1 MRSWGLPLL
10 LRMWWYHNGPTEKL
24 QRISLPWWSQKQG
37 GLRELPATWV
47 LFPRG
52 EEGGQKIAAISPNQ
66 VQKIAR
72 CYSFSN
78 HAVSSPPDDGCEDAR
93 RPTGRLRDDPLI
105 LVLMMGSLRTSQA
118 AGGFTITPHNP
129 GVQCCT
135 KRGQAET
142 FDRILVI
149 WCSRLIKPNIAWS
162 SWPRKTFFP
171 HSIFHG
177 ARLCRLGAEWEGSV
191 IKTEFKPEGALKNLL
206 SCRSSDYNVV
216 DSVFPEYKS
225 WGVLLA
231 SWPQTWSIQ
240 AFLYGEE
247 QS

>member
-1 MRSWGLPLL
+1 MMIAKAGRPERAPSNMSSIPTRRRKGVRKLRPSRRTRFRKLP
-10 LRMWWYHNGPTEKL
+10 
-24 QRISLPWWSQKQG
+24 
-37 GLRELPATWV
+37 
-47 LFPRG
+47 
-52 EEGGQKIAAISPNQ
+52 
-66 VQKIAR
+66 R

-78 HAVSSPPDDGCEDAR
+78 HAVSSPPMMAAKMH
-93 RPTGRLRDDPLI
+93 DDPQ
-105 LVLMMGSLRTSQA
+105 VGWEM
-118 AGGFTITPHNP
+118 TPWYWCWWWAPWELPRLLGVSPLPLHTP

-135 KRGQAET
+135 KRARQRNLIASEYSCVRGLQNQ
-142 FDRILVI
+142 ILHNQVDPEKHFLGN
-149 WCSRLIKPNIAWS
+149 SVFHSPRLH
-162 SWPRKTFFP
+162 R
-171 HSIFHG
+171 HG
-177 ARLCRLGAEWEGSV
+177 VEWRGSL
-191 IKTEFKPEGALKNLL
+191 IKTEFKPGALKNLL

>member
-1 MRSWGLPLL
+1 MGLGGLGQVEVRFSRVLPLRDEQTNKQGKIGL
-10 LRMWWYHNGPTEKL
+10 LSQWTMEGWDEQFHYHDDRKS
-24 QRISLPWWSQKQG
+24 RG

-93 RPTGRLRDDPLI
+93 RPTGHLRDDPMI

-118 AGGFTITPHNP
+118 AGGFTITPHTP

-135 KRGQAET
+135 KRARQ
-142 FDRILVI
+142 RN
-149 WCSRLIKPNIAWS
+149 LI
-162 SWPRKTFFP
+162 
-171 HSIFHG
+171 
-177 ARLCRLGAEWEGSV
+177 
-191 IKTEFKPEGALKNLL
+191 
-206 SCRSSDYNVV
+206 
-216 DSVFPEYKS
+216 
-225 WGVLLA
+225 
-231 SWPQTWSIQ
+231 
-240 AFLYGEE
+240 AF
-247 QS
+247 

>member
-1 MRSWGLPLL
+1 MMIAKAGEAWESSQQHEFYSHEAKKGVRKLRPSRRTRFRKLP
-10 LRMWWYHNGPTEKL
+10 
-24 QRISLPWWSQKQG
+24 
-37 GLRELPATWV
+37 
-47 LFPRG
+47 
-52 EEGGQKIAAISPNQ
+52 
-66 VQKIAR
+66 R

-93 RPTGRLRDDPLI
+93 RPTGHLRDDPLI
-105 LVLMMGSLRTSQA
+105 SVLMMGSLRTSQA
-118 AGGFTITPHNP
+118 AGGFTITPHTP

-135 KRGQAET
+135 KRARQRNLIASEYSCVRGLQNQ
-142 FDRILVI
+142 ILHNQVDPEKHFLGN
-149 WCSRLIKPNIAWS
+149 SVFHSPRLH
-162 SWPRKTFFP
+162 R
-171 HSIFHG
+171 HG
-177 ARLCRLGAEWEGSV
+177 VEWRGSL
-191 IKTEFKPEGALKNLL
+191 IKTEFKPGALKNLL